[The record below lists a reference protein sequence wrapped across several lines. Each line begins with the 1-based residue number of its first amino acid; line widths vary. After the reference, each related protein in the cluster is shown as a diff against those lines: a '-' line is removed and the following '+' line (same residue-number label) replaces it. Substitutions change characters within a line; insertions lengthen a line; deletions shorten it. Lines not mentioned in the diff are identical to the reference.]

1 MFMSEELATKF
12 TREVRQQ
19 IEVVK
24 GTTNILKKTSQK
36 IEELDKTGELNIP
49 FLKKA
54 FENYFSEIEER
65 EKESKRFRHLFSIY
79 EQDIQPV
86 NRGVWDDYFYA
97 VKLFNISVTDFRTM
111 HKKYKDYQPKNKG
124 ELEAKARKLLLA
136 KGFLPDSYFE
146 GDYAT
151 WIGVYARPKDKP
163 TYLDAN
169 DYEESLLQEKY
180 SQNGFKQDFSEW
192 FEWEIVNN
200 ELVETKD

>member
-1 MFMSEELATKF
+1 MSQELAIKF

-19 IEVVK
+19 LEVVK
-24 GTTNILKKTSQK
+24 ITTGLLKKEKEKIETLDKTEELTIPILKKKFSECFSK
-36 IEELDKTGELNIP
+36 IEEC
-49 FLKKA
+49 
-54 FENYFSEIEER
+54 

-79 EQDIQPV
+79 EQDIQAV
-86 NRGVWDDYFYA
+86 NRGVWDDYSNA
-97 VKLFNISVTDFRTM
+97 IKLFTISVSDFRAF
-111 HKKYKDYQPKNKG
+111 HKEYKYYQPKNKG
-124 ELEAKARKLLLA
+124 EMEAKVRKLLLA

-169 DYEESLLQEKY
+169 NEEEYLLQEKY

-200 ELVETKD
+200 ELIER